1 MRWLSI
7 LTALLVMLR
16 VSGLAPDLPWGWAFS
31 PLYLPVIM
39 LLIGI
44 AVVLAG
50 GAAAYLKEGRR

>member
-31 PLYLPVIM
+31 PLWLGVVVLTVF
-39 LLIGI
+39 LLIGL
-44 AVVLAG
+44 AVCWRV
-50 GAAAYLKEGRR
+50 K